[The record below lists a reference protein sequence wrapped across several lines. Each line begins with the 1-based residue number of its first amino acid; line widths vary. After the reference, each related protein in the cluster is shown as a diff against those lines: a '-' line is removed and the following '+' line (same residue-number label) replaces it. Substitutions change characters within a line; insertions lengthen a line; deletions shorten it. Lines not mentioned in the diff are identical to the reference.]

1 MSSEEEL
8 LYKRFTELARRSEGC
23 GYFIF
28 TDFLGLG
35 ERSIFLSAMTEFG
48 SKVKYNLHGGACGTE
63 RVMARL
69 GDEEELGY
77 SAPYPIKTVRI
88 VPQSLKFAE
97 NLTHRDYL
105 GSILALGIERAK
117 VGDIVILEGE
127 TYVFAE
133 EQIAEFIAESLD
145 TVRHTKVR
153 CAITDKL
160 PDGPLFTTRR
170 IKIQAVGERLDAVV
184 AKVFS
189 LSRDEAARLFHRGL
203 VFLDGSLCES
213 LSKIPKE
220 GQVVSVRGKG
230 RFIYLGYETLT
241 KKGKKNIEVDLY
253 V

>member
-8 LYKRFTELARRSEGC
+8 LYKRFSELARRSAGC
-23 GYFIF
+23 GYFVF

-35 ERSIFLSAMTEFG
+35 ERSIFLSAMADFG
-48 SKVKYNLHGGACGTE
+48 ASVRYDLFGGACGTE

-77 SAPYPIKTVRI
+77 SSPYPIKTVKI
-88 VPQSLKFAE
+88 EPQAPKFAE

-105 GSILALGIERAK
+105 GSILALGIDRSK
-117 VGDIVILEGE
+117 VGDIVILDGE
-127 TYVFAE
+127 TLVFAE
-133 EQIAEFIAESLD
+133 EQIAKYIAKSLD

-153 CAITDKL
+153 CSITDEL
-160 PDGPLFTTRR
+160 PQGPLFNTRR
-170 IKIQAVGERLDAVV
+170 IKIQAVGERLDGVV

-189 LSRDEAARLFHRGL
+189 LSRDEAARLFHKGL
-203 VFLDGSLCES
+203 VFIDGSLCES
-213 LSKIPKE
+213 LSKIPKQ

-241 KKGKKNIEVDLY
+241 KKGKKNIEVELY